1 MKETPRQKALLDKLA
16 DVLKGTSPERLRS
29 LLEKTQSVQI
39 RVTASDKSS
48 MAETAS
54 ALGLTVTDYLTRLH
68 LFAVEVLAREK
79 GGRRE

>member
-1 MKETPRQKALLDKLA
+1 MKEKHKAMLDRLA
-16 DVLKGTSPERLRS
+16 DILKGTEPARLRS
-29 LLEKTQSVQI
+29 LLEKTETVQM
-39 RVTASDKSS
+39 RVTASDKDS

-68 LFAVEVLAREK
+68 LFAVEVLAKERK